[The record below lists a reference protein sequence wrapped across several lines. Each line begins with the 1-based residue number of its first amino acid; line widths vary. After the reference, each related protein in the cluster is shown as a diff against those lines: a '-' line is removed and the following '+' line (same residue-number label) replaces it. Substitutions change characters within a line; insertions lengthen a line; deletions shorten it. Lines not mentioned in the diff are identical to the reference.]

1 MKKLLFL
8 ALWSAIP
15 SGGIIPVGSRVMRA
29 KRGEELFA
37 EDHRFVLGSRG
48 ERAVSH
54 EPPPSRQ

>member
-29 KRGEELFA
+29 KDGRQKRRAGFIEEAAL
-37 EDHRFVLGSRG
+37 
-48 ERAVSH
+48 
-54 EPPPSRQ
+54 